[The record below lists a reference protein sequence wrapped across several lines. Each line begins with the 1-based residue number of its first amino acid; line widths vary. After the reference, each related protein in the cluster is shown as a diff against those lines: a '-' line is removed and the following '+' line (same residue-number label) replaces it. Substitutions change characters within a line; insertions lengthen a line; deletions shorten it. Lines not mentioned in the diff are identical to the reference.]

1 MDLTNLAL
9 AFGSSLTAGF
19 RLYITVL
26 TLGLMDRYEVVNL
39 PERLEILSHPWVLGA
54 ASLLLVIEF
63 FADKIPY
70 IDNTWDTIHSFIRI
84 PAGALLAAGAV
95 GDVSQPLLWVAGLA
109 GGFVTFTAH
118 GAKASTRLAVNA
130 TPEPFSNWFLS
141 LLEDGLSILILYLIA
156 NHPLIAIALTS
167 VLLFSCGVI
176 LFLFFKFLK
185 VVFRPG
191 QAVGAS

>member
-1 MDLTNLAL
+1 MDPSNLAL

-26 TLGLMDRYEVVNL
+26 TLGLLNRYEILDL
-39 PERLEILSHPWVLGA
+39 PERLEVLSHPWVLGA
-54 ASLLLVIEF
+54 ASGLLIIEF

-70 IDNTWDTIHSFIRI
+70 IDNTWDAIHSFIRI

-95 GDVSQPLLWVAGLA
+95 GDVDESLLWVAGLV
-109 GGFVTFTAH
+109 GGVISFTSH

-141 LLEDGLSILILYLIA
+141 LFEDGLSLAVLYLVVT
-156 NHPLIAIALTS
+156 HPYIAIVLT
-167 VLLFSCGVI
+167 LLLLLLCGFAI
-176 LFLFFKFLK
+176 FLFYRFLK
-185 VVFRPG
+185 VLFRPR
-191 QAVGAS
+191 QPATP

>member
-19 RLYITVL
+19 RLYVTVL
-26 TLGLMDRYEVVNL
+26 TLGLLNRYEILDL
-39 PERLEILSHPWVLGA
+39 PQRLEVLSHPWVLGA
-54 ASLLLVIEF
+54 ASVLLIIEF

-70 IDNTWDTIHSFIRI
+70 IDNTWDAIHSFIRV

-95 GDVSQPLLWVAGLA
+95 GDVDEPLLWVAGLI
-109 GGFVTFTAH
+109 GGVISLTAH

-141 LLEDGLSILILYLIA
+141 LLEDGLSLAILYLVVT
-156 NHPLIAIALTS
+156 HPYIAIVLTLL
-167 VLLFSCGVI
+167 LLFLCGFAIV
-176 LFLFFKFLK
+176 LFYRFLK
-185 VVFRPG
+185 VLFRPR
-191 QAVGAS
+191 QAAVP